1 MRAPSMKPVKPYITP
16 ASVKTRMVVA
26 ATFTPETFAASGLEP
41 TANMFLPKV
50 VLFQTNHITTVIT
63 MAYHTK
69 LGMGTILPLPS
80 GTERMLPVMRLV

>member
-1 MRAPSMKPVKPYITP
+1 
-16 ASVKTRMVVA
+16 MVVA

-69 LGMGTILPLPS
+69 LGDGDHIALLPS